1 MNDFSAR
8 KARREKSSLLCPP
21 FVEQLCA
28 QCSASNL
35 GAFILWQSANNYRLP
50 RKVKLGILAV
60 TNKETSRM
68 MNGSTHQQCQLVV
81 SIIKRRGAALK
92 TGRLMSSDK
101 AWFLGCSSGKKARL
115 PAPGGS
121 SKAYLIFSSRATNE
135 CTIYHLLLFFGGR
148 FRHQR
153 LITSIFTHSSRL
165 LRPGRALPDFCRKR
179 RQHDGNWFLWP

>member
-1 MNDFSAR
+1 MIFRQGRPARRAR
-8 KARREKSSLLCPP
+8 KKSLLCTP

-50 RKVKLGILAV
+50 RKVKLGILPV

-101 AWFLGCSSGKKARL
+101 AWFLGCSSGKKSTRRRAGL
-115 PAPGGS
+115 VVVVKP
-121 SKAYLIFSSRATNE
+121 IFN
-135 CTIYHLLLFFGGR
+135 F
-148 FRHQR
+148 
-153 LITSIFTHSSRL
+153 
-165 LRPGRALPDFCRKR
+165 
-179 RQHDGNWFLWP
+179 